1 MALPWKVYKTKLVT
15 VRGTTRV
22 YVGHLRSEDVRKSWM
37 QKKPPVF
44 MRCQRET
51 STHSFEILE
60 SNLASRADA
69 AFKEVLWAAQ
79 EIKKDRWRVRGG
91 PWLTVKL
98 GDAQFAEV
106 EKASVCK
113 DLQSLQ
119 ALAREWPG
127 GPLAWHM
134 ELYNLMDAGSGR
146 AGGVKANTAQD
157 ILVWGWVQSVAVGG
171 RQDITPYFGE
181 FPPKGGPG
189 RTLL

>member
-146 AGGVKANTAQD
+146 AGGVKAKAKKQSGKPGNAYRKD
-157 ILVWGWVQSVAVGG
+157 LVRGG
-171 RQDITPYFGE
+171 
-181 FPPKGGPG
+181 
-189 RTLL
+189 LLDCSGCACV